1 MTSVRVAL
9 EVTKNPSILRF
20 SRLVCFVSPLS
31 QHTHATPNLN
41 NNSKDENEAIST

>member
-1 MTSVRVAL
+1 MTSVRAAL

-20 SRLVCFVSPLS
+20 SRLVCFVSLA
-31 QHTHATPNLN
+31 QHTHATSNLN